1 MTRLR
6 YGLVSTA
13 AALLA
18 VNAHPSHAIG
28 VFLHGFSGAGS
39 SGSGTPGTEDMANDY
54 APIIPG
60 DTYHGSWRAQ
70 ADAVAKI
77 KAAKEAN
84 PDEPVVLVGHSYGGD
99 SVDEVAESLDEC
111 GICVDV
117 YIQID
122 TVGAFDD
129 TTPSNV
135 KCGFNIHST
144 SGDGV
149 NGESDVD
156 GSTNIPIDGTSHTG
170 IDDRDD
176 GGTSSDPE
184 YEGKNGHAVVGC
196 ILKHKLSGGRAEPS
210 NPVIALQETEEL
222 VWTYHIDA
230 TCIGAALAHTFNT
243 AYEDEWFA
251 NFDLLDEAGYD
262 VDALESY
269 VDAHENLI
277 DGIDGSACKLNAL
290 RRSES
295 DFLAFIDG
303 LPAFAGGSPL
313 LPNLGSPGDRG
324 VGVSTMVAGPNPFTP
339 LGTISVAFSL
349 DARETVR
356 LSVFDAQGRWV
367 QDLHRGALAAGPHA
381 FSWDGR
387 DRGGREVAGGVYFA
401 VLQTPVGTESVRL
414 VLMK

>member
-1 MTRLR
+1 MKLR
-6 YGLVSTA
+6 YGIASTA

-18 VNAHPSHAIG
+18 LNPPPSHAIG

-39 SGSGTPGTEDMANDY
+39 SGGGTPGTEDMANDF

-99 SVDEVAESLDEC
+99 SIDEVSESLDEC

-122 TVGAFDD
+122 SVGAFDD

-135 KCGFNIHST
+135 KCGYNIHST

-170 IDDRDD
+170 IDDKDD
-176 GGTSSDPE
+176 SGTSSDPE
-184 YEGKNGHAVVGC
+184 YEGKNANAVVGC
-196 ILKHKLSGGRAEPS
+196 ILKHKLSGGRSAPS
-210 NPVIALQETEEL
+210 NPVIALEETEEL
-222 VWTYHIDA
+222 AWTYHIDV
-230 TCIGAALAHTFNT
+230 TCIGAALANTFNT

-251 NFDLLDEAGYD
+251 NLDLLDQAGYD
-262 VDALESY
+262 VDALEAY
-269 VDAHENLI
+269 VDGSEAMIDVI
-277 DGIDGSACKLNAL
+277 DGAACKLNVLQRHEAN
-290 RRSES
+290 
-295 DFLAFIDG
+295 FLSFIDG

-313 LPNLGSPGDRG
+313 LPTNLGSPTDRG
-324 VGVSTMVAGPNPFTP
+324 VVAPTMAAEPNPFSPT
-339 LGTISVAFSL
+339 GATRVAFSL
-349 DARETVR
+349 DTQETIS
-356 LSVFDAQGRWV
+356 LSVFDLQGRWV
-367 QDLHRGALAAGPHA
+367 QDLHQGSLASGPHS
-381 FSWDGR
+381 FSWDGT
-387 DRGGREVAGGVYFA
+387 DRNGQDVAGGVYFA
-401 VLQTPVGTESVRL
+401 VLQTPVGTESIRL
-414 VLMK
+414 VLLK